1 MTQQSPL
8 VIDAVSKAYGTH
20 KALQQA
26 SLSLQQG
33 EIFGLIGLNGAG
45 KTTMIKTILN
55 LIYADEGRIEIFG
68 HPSFDVEARRQL
80 SYLPEKFQ
88 PSRYLRG
95 IEYLDLSLSY
105 YGKGV
110 DREQA
115 RKTCAALDLNPDVLD
130 QRVGSYSKGMGQKLG
145 LAAALMIAAPLYILD
160 EPMSGLDPRARIALK
175 DELLKA
181 KKAGSTVFFSSHI
194 LSDIDEICD
203 RIGVIH
209 QGEILYV
216 GTPKDFKA
224 IHAEQHLE
232 RAFLNAITVRD
243 KALAAAA

>member
-1 MTQQSPL
+1 MTTPL
-8 VIDAVSKAYGTH
+8 TIDAISKTYGVH
-20 KALQQA
+20 AALKQA
-26 SLSLQQG
+26 SLSLVSG

-45 KTTMIKTILN
+45 KTTMIKTVLN
-55 LIYADEGRIEIFG
+55 LIYPDHGRVEVFG
-68 HPSFDVEARRQL
+68 HAAFEVEARKQY

-95 IEYLDLSLSY
+95 IEYLELSLSY
-105 YGKGV
+105 YGKTV
-110 DREQA
+110 EKEHA
-115 RKTCAALDLNPDVLD
+115 RAMCQALDLNPDVLEA
-130 QRVGSYSKGMGQKLG
+130 RVGSYSKGMGQKLG

-175 DELLKA
+175 SELMKA
-181 KKAGSTVFFSSHI
+181 KQAGSTIFFSSHI

-209 QGEILYV
+209 QGEILYI

-224 IHAEQHLE
+224 LYQDPSLE
-232 RAFLNAITVRD
+232 RAFLQAITQKDAVQ
-243 KALAAAA
+243 AAA